1 MLPYVRKYNKVKEK
15 AVEPEKKEN
24 SAGTNYKVSEPQPVP
39 KPQEEPKKPYVS
51 TRNMLSDIKP
61 EEVKAPVPVEVK
73 SKAEV
78 FEVHYENQ
86 GQQEKQARNEAK
98 ADAEEMV
105 LEEMVEHRAE
115 DNVVKEE
122 VILKDSPQDQI

>member
-1 MLPYVRKYNKVKEK
+1 MLPYVSKYKKVKEK

-24 SAGTNYKVSEPQPVP
+24 SAGTNYKVSEPQLLQ
-39 KPQEEPKKPYVS
+39 KPQEEPKKSYVS

-61 EEVKAPVPVEVK
+61 EEVKTPVEVEVK
-73 SKAEV
+73 PKAEV

-86 GQQEKQARNEAK
+86 GQEEKQARNEAK
-98 ADAEEMV
+98 AEAEEVV

-115 DNVVKEE
+115 DNSVKEE
-122 VILKDSPQDQI
+122 VILKDSPQDEI